1 MRAPLHDDINCLAIN
16 LLHAAEN
23 GKPKD
28 EAKAY
33 RALKALCEEH
43 CGGELDHPL
52 QWEALGDFSAGH
64 EQAMAA
70 YASGLQCAERLG
82 IDEYLASINLA
93 MAEAQCEAGDE
104 AAALAHVQQAA
115 QYCDG
120 LDDAELGEAVGQ
132 LLAQLQGPK

>member
-33 RALKALCEEH
+33 HALKALCEEH
-43 CGGELDHPL
+43 RGGELDHPL

-64 EQAMAA
+64 EQAIAA
-70 YASGLQCAERLG
+70 YARGLQCAERLG

-104 AAALAHVQQAA
+104 AAALAHVQQAL